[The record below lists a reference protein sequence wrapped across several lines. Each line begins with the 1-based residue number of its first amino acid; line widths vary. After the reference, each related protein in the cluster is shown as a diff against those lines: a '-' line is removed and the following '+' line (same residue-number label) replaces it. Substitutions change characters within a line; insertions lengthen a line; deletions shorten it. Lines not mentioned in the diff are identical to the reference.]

1 MLKPAILSYWL
12 RLIYIK
18 KINKRCERWV
28 GFAECHLGIHYS
40 QKSKHDLTAKVT
52 LTTVVY

>member
-1 MLKPAILSYWL
+1 MLKLAILSYWL

-28 GFAECHLGIHYS
+28 GFGECHLGIHYS